1 MRTIAGNGWSNHERI
16 CQVSVVTETH
26 NFLAVDLGAS
36 SGRVLLGSL
45 TEEGLELTELHRFV
59 NGPVRLGPS
68 FYWNAL
74 GLWSDIQNAL
84 RQYTR
89 TSSVPLSGIGIDTWG
104 VDFGLLDRSG
114 NLLGNPHHYR
124 DPRTDAQMEAVF
136 AQLPKAQI
144 YDRTGIQFMQINTL
158 YQLYSMRGSPQLK
171 AAQTLLMMP
180 DLFNY
185 WLSGEVRGE
194 VTIASTSQLLNARSR
209 TWDTGLLETLG
220 LPSRILPPLVPPGTV
235 IGTLHPG
242 VARDTRLSA
251 GTPII
256 APASHDTAS
265 AVAALPA
272 GGLFISSGTWSLV
285 GTEVA
290 EPVLSEEALARD
302 FTNESGVAGTVRLLK
317 NTAGLW
323 LLLECR
329 RVWVQAGH
337 DYAWDELLAQAQAS
351 PAFRSLIDPGAETFL
366 NPENMVEAIRT
377 ACAKSQ
383 QPQPETIGEVVRCC
397 LESLALKYRSVLDDL
412 EDLTGKALETVHIVG
427 GGANN
432 ATLCQYTANAC
443 NRPVTAGPV
452 EATALGNLMV
462 QALALGLLPDL
473 AAGRRLIAGSSA
485 QKDYAPQ
492 DQDAWEEAYAHFRS
506 RFG

>member
-1 MRTIAGNGWSNHERI
+1 MS
-16 CQVSVVTETH
+16 ETH
-26 NFLAVDLGAS
+26 NFLAIDLGAS

-45 TEEGLELTELHRFV
+45 TEEKLELTELHRFA
-59 NGPVRLGPS
+59 NGPVRLGKS

-74 GLWSDIQNAL
+74 GLWSDIQHAF
-84 RQYTR
+84 RHYAR
-89 TSSVPLSGIGIDTWG
+89 TTNVPIAGIGVDTWG

-124 DPRTDAQMEAVF
+124 DPRTDGQMEAVF
-136 AQLPKAQI
+136 EHVPKADI
-144 YDRTGIQFMQINTL
+144 YARSGIQFMQINTL
-158 YQLYSMRGSPQLK
+158 YQLYSMRWDTQLS

-185 WLSGEVRGE
+185 WLSGEMRGE
-194 VTIASTSQLLNARSR
+194 VTIASTSQLLDARTR
-209 TWDTGLLETLG
+209 TWDTELLEALG
-220 LPSRILPPLVPPGTV
+220 LPSHILPPLAPPGTV

-242 VARDTRLSA
+242 VARDTRLSPT
-251 GTPII
+251 TPII

-265 AVAALPA
+265 AVAAIPA

-290 EPVLSEEALARD
+290 EPILSGAALARD
-302 FTNESGVAGTVRLLK
+302 FTNESGIAGTVRLLK

-329 RVWVQAGH
+329 RIWVQEGY
-337 DYAWDELLAQAQAS
+337 DYAWDDLLAQAKAA

-366 NPENMVEAIRT
+366 NPENMVEAIRE
-377 ACAKSQ
+377 ACAVSG
-383 QPQPETIGEVVRCC
+383 QPQPESVGEVVRCC
-397 LESLALKYRSVLDDL
+397 LESLALKYRRVLDDL
-412 EDLTGKALETVHIVG
+412 TGLTGKALETVHIVG

-432 ATLCQYTANAC
+432 ALLCQYTANAC
-443 NRPVTAGPV
+443 ARPVTAGPV

-462 QALALGLLPDL
+462 QALATGRLPDL
-473 AAGRRLIAGSSA
+473 ATGRRLIAGSSEHTH
-485 QKDYAPQ
+485 YEPQ
-492 DQDAWEEAYAHFRS
+492 EQDAWEEAYAQFRN